1 MLTFINTMSFIDNL
15 ETDMKKLVILI
26 GIFLIGSLHNDLI
39 GQNESDRVEKNFIDG
54 AIDHIVATLPSKD
67 YELINS
73 FLTEHFSNCWQTQG
87 AKGFIFSASG
97 KPYAELWDAGTF
109 FQFGHQVAFSSEEED
124 SREKAK
130 NYYGNS
136 GFDLQGVVFTVGKN
150 GQGGDPIGGTF
161 YVEYGN
167 EVTIPVND
175 SMKIEK
181 LVGIVTSIPVTRKEI
196 INDYR
201 FFNLAV
207 SESDG
212 VYTVKDKGGFTIQL
226 IEEPIENVVFGH
238 MALQFR
244 LKDDLLERKEYA
256 LSGSVKA
263 IIDGKDFILVLN
275 SWLYDSYIS
284 K

>member
-1 MLTFINTMSFIDNL
+1 
-15 ETDMKKLVILI
+15 MKKLFILI
-26 GIFLIGSLHNDLI
+26 GILLIGSLHNDLI
-39 GQNESDRVEKNFIDG
+39 SQIESDGIEKTHVDG
-54 AIDHIVATLPSKD
+54 TIDHIVTTLPSKD
-67 YELINS
+67 YQLIDS

-97 KPYAELWDAGTF
+97 KPYVELWDAGTF
-109 FQFGHQVAFSSEEED
+109 FLFGHQVAFSSSEED

-130 NYYGNS
+130 NYYGNN
-136 GFDLQGVVFTVGKN
+136 GFDFQGVVFTVGKN
-150 GQGGDPIGGTF
+150 GQGGDPVCGTF

-181 LVGIVTSIPVTRKEI
+181 LVGLVTAIPSTRTEI

-201 FFNLAV
+201 FFNLTV

-212 VYTVKDKGGFTIQL
+212 VYTVEDKGVFTIQL
-226 IEEPIENVVFGH
+226 VEEPIENVVFGH
-238 MALQFR
+238 IALQFQ
-244 LKDDLLERKEYA
+244 LKDDIRERKEYI

-275 SWLYDSYIS
+275 SWLYDSVTA